1 MNDEKSEQDLDEL
14 LTRHLGVC
22 LDGQRGRAAA
32 AFRARQAARLARRR
46 WWIGSGAAAAAMAA
60 ALAVAWVMLGGGGG
74 DGDAARDMKVKPD
87 EWAIKD
93 AAVEVAP
100 PMVQS
105 ATWSPVRD
113 EGLAVVDDQPVR
125 QLRRQIVEEVEWYD
139 ARDGAMV
146 RTRVPRQQVIL
157 IGLRTD

>member
-1 MNDEKSEQDLDEL
+1 MNGEKSEQDLDEL
-14 LTRHLGVC
+14 LTRHLGAC

-32 AFRARQAARLARRR
+32 AVRAAQAARLARRR

-60 ALAVAWVMLGGGGG
+60 GLAVAWVMLGGGSHTG
-74 DGDAARDMKVKPD
+74 RDVKVKPD
-87 EWAIKD
+87 EWVIKD

-105 ATWSPVRD
+105 ATWSPVKD
-113 EGLAVVDDQPVR
+113 EGLAVVDNQPVR

-139 ARDGAMV
+139 AKDGAMV